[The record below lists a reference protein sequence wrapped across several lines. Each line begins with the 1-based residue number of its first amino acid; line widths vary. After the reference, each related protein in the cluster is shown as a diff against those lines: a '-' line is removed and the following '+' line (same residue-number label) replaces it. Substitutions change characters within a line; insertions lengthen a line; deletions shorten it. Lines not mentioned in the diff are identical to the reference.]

1 MVNDKVRIAVV
12 SGNKCKPSKCRL
24 ECKTGCPVVR
34 MGKICINVEKKSL
47 KAEISENLC
56 IGCGICVKKCPYKA
70 VNIVNLPSVKNLKL
84 VHQYGKNEFR
94 LYGLPV
100 IKRGQILGLIGSN
113 GIGKSTALKILSGD
127 LKPNLGNYT
136 GSPSEKDIK
145 KYFKGR
151 ELQLYLNML
160 YRNELKVLIKPQY
173 VDTLSLIFKSTVQ
186 VILEKKNQKKNL
198 NYIEQK
204 LDMMEL
210 KKRQVTELSGGE
222 LQRLAICL
230 TLIQNADVLLID
242 EFTSYLDIKQKIQ
255 AAKLIKETI
264 IKNDKIFIITTEH
277 DLSIVDFLSDQ
288 ICCVYGHSGAYGIVS
303 MPYSVREGLNI
314 FLSGFIPSENI
325 RFRGTA
331 IDFSNLK
338 GDFKTTAPL
347 KPVLIYDEVK
357 KQLNNFNLTVKPGKI
372 SNSDI
377 IVLLGENGTGK
388 TTFVKMLAGFVKTDA
403 GETFQAK
410 FQVSYKPQKISP
422 DYEGTV
428 EELLSKKLGNLHFD
442 IDFKEVVLKPLRLET
457 LYQKKIKNLSGGEL
471 QRVAISICLGKK
483 SELYLIDEPSAYLD
497 SEERIGV
504 SKVIKKFIQHYNKI
518 CFIVEHDLLMGI
530 YMGNKII
537 VFTGSPALSSVA
549 NEPLSVGEG
558 INKFLKEL
566 DISFRRDSISL
577 RPRINKMDS
586 AKHREQKRKG
596 EFLF

>member
-1 MVNDKVRIAVV
+1 
-12 SGNKCKPSKCRL
+12 
-24 ECKTGCPVVR
+24 
-34 MGKICINVEKKSL
+34 
-47 KAEISENLC
+47 
-56 IGCGICVKKCPYKA
+56 
-70 VNIVNLPSVKNLKL
+70 
-84 VHQYGKNEFR
+84 
-94 LYGLPV
+94 
-100 IKRGQILGLIGSN
+100 
-113 GIGKSTALKILSGD
+113 
-127 LKPNLGNYT
+127 
-136 GSPSEKDIK
+136 
-145 KYFKGR
+145 
-151 ELQLYLNML
+151 
-160 YRNELKVLIKPQY
+160 
-173 VDTLSLIFKSTVQ
+173 
-186 VILEKKNQKKNL
+186 
-198 NYIEQK
+198 
-204 LDMMEL
+204 
-210 KKRQVTELSGGE
+210 
-222 LQRLAICL
+222 LAICL

-504 SKVIKKFIQHYNKI
+504 SKVIKKIHTT
-518 CFIVEHDLLMGI
+518 L
-530 YMGNKII
+530 
-537 VFTGSPALSSVA
+537 
-549 NEPLSVGEG
+549 
-558 INKFLKEL
+558 
-566 DISFRRDSISL
+566 
-577 RPRINKMDS
+577 
-586 AKHREQKRKG
+586 
-596 EFLF
+596 